1 VTATRCYEHTIIARQ
16 DLSPQQAQALAETYA
31 GVIGEHG
38 GEVTKNEY
46 WGLRNL
52 AYRVKKNRKGHYLHL
67 NFKAGGDVI
76 TELERQEELS
86 DDVIRYLP
94 VRVDELDDNPSILMQ
109 VRSSREDRSRRDEG
123 GGRHEGGGR
132 PEGGGRHDGGRRHQ
146 GDRDRSERPAGNA
159 SATADARAVE

>member
-1 VTATRCYEHTIIARQ
+1 MTATRCYEHTIIARQ

-67 NFKAGGDVI
+67 NFKAGGAVI

-86 DDVIRYLP
+86 DDVIRYLT

-109 VRSSREDRSRRDEG
+109 VRSSREERSRRDD
-123 GGRHEGGGR
+123 
-132 PEGGGRHDGGRRHQ
+132 GGRHDGPRRQ
-146 GDRDRSERPAGNA
+146 YGDRGDRPERTERSDSAGTE
-159 SATADARAVE
+159 STPKAVEAKAVEQTD